1 MVVGDISDSF
11 SMLQSSV
18 SRGSWGSRCTSGSKT
33 ARTGRDTTR
42 ERLPVPAYV
51 AGRTRRRNTA
61 SQVRTVAARAT
72 PVSKHRSRRS
82 RRSRGT
88 GAAGSHSSWRRRRG
102 VHARQENTYGALGSL
117 EVFTVTGVP
126 RREPCR
132 PYGRTVSPER
142 ELHELSMLP
151 WRSTV
156 VSFLV
161 MVAAGSAALPD
172 AMRLR
177 VVGVGAAVRAAMA
190 AGVVVEAACAGG
202 PRTADAV
209 TMCTW
214 GGAGRER
221 G

>member
-1 MVVGDISDSF
+1 M
-11 SMLQSSV
+11 
-18 SRGSWGSRCTSGSKT
+18 
-33 ARTGRDTTR
+33 
-42 ERLPVPAYV
+42 
-51 AGRTRRRNTA
+51 
-61 SQVRTVAARAT
+61 
-72 PVSKHRSRRS
+72 
-82 RRSRGT
+82 
-88 GAAGSHSSWRRRRG
+88 
-102 VHARQENTYGALGSL
+102 HARQENAYGALKSL

-209 TMCTW
+209 TVCTW